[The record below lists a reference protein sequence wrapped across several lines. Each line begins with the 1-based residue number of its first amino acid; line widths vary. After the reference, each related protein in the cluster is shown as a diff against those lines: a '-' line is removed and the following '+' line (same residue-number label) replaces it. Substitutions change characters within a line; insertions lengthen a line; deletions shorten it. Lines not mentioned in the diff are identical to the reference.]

1 MDFRLVYLSL
11 THHGTCI
18 SPFRAVITFEEKKKS
33 SLCRRSVP
41 GVQHILSLSVS
52 LSLSRSHDIR
62 NYSALA
68 WTEPARLG
76 VLLPRR
82 WVSDSNRGK
91 LAVTEAGGS
100 GAAAM
105 PQRRS
110 SFAGHLLTAKADT
123 RQQVI
128 TAARNANKAQY
139 SRGQMGFFLHVR
151 MNSHR
156 RNVYG
161 ELQRGRC
168 ETECC
173 SAALS
178 HRKLQEW
185 AFFFVS
191 V

>member
-11 THHGTCI
+11 TRHGTCI
-18 SPFRAVITFEEKKKS
+18 SPFRAVITLRKI

-52 LSLSRSHDIR
+52 LSLSQSHDIR

-76 VLLPRR
+76 VLLPRS

-110 SFAGHLLTAKADT
+110 SFAGYLLAAKADA

-128 TAARNANKAQY
+128 RAARNANKAQY
-139 SRGQMGFFLHVR
+139 SRGQMGFSACEDEFPPQERVHGITAR
-151 MNSHR
+151 M
-156 RNVYG
+156 V
-161 ELQRGRC
+161 
-168 ETECC
+168 
-173 SAALS
+173 
-178 HRKLQEW
+178 
-185 AFFFVS
+185 
-191 V
+191 